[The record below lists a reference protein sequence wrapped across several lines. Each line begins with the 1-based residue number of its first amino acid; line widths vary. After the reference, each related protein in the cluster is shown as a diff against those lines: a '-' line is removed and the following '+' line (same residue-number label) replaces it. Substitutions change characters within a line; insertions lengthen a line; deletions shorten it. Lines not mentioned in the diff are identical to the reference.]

1 MHPVAPET
9 VLDQLRW
16 RYATKKFDPAR
27 KIPSELW
34 AKLEQAAVL
43 APSSYGLQPWKFV
56 VVTDPAVRKKL
67 HPASW
72 NQAQI
77 LDASHLVVF
86 AAKNPPTP
94 VDVEQ
99 YVARIAEIRGVPVAS
114 VDAFKLM
121 MLGSLSRM
129 TPEAAHQWAA
139 RQCYIAL
146 GVFLT
151 ACAAVGIDACPM
163 EGFQPEQ
170 YDEILGLKAKGL
182 GVVVIATA
190 GYRSAD
196 DPAAKNRKVRFD
208 VNSVIERV

>member
-1 MHPVAPET
+1 VVGVMSSPPSANCTNPRRSTPVHPRGRKTIRVRPVLPGVLTYPETRMHPVAPET

-16 RYATKKFDPAR
+16 RYATKQFDPAR

-121 MLGSLSRM
+121 
-129 TPEAAHQWAA
+129 
-139 RQCYIAL
+139 
-146 GVFLT
+146 
-151 ACAAVGIDACPM
+151 
-163 EGFQPEQ
+163 
-170 YDEILGLKAKGL
+170 
-182 GVVVIATA
+182 
-190 GYRSAD
+190 
-196 DPAAKNRKVRFD
+196 
-208 VNSVIERV
+208 